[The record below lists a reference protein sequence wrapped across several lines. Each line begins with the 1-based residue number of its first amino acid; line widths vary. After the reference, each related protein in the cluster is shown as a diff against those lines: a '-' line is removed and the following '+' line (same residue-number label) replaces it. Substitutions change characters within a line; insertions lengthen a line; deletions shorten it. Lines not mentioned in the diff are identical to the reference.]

1 MLLKSETNLAEDVR
15 AASKS
20 QADQYKRVLETQLYQ
35 MVAAAKTIEIKRKKL
50 QNSVKEMINRGINDL
65 TLPMGESVSISKSK
79 QT

>member
-1 MLLKSETNLAEDVR
+1 
-15 AASKS
+15 
-20 QADQYKRVLETQLYQ
+20 

-50 QNSVKEMINRGINDL
+50 QNSVKEMIDRGINDL